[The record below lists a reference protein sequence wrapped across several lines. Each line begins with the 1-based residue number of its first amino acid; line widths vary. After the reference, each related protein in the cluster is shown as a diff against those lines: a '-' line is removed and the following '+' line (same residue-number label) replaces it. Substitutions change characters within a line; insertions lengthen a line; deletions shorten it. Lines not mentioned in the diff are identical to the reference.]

1 MSESD
6 LEEMF
11 TLAVSVAKEAG
22 QIIRDAFDKE
32 KEVDTKLSAA
42 DLVTESDQ
50 AVEKIV
56 NTRIMEKFPT
66 HRFIGEETT
75 SESGEKHELTDDP
88 TWIIDPIDGTT
99 NFVNRIQEVSF
110 SLGIMVN
117 KKTVIGVVYA
127 PIKDEMFTA
136 RLGKGAYLNGM
147 KLQASKITDLK
158 QAVIITEGGS
168 SRDAKEVEDK
178 VKNIHALITHTR
190 GIRAYGSA
198 AVNLCHVAAGRGQ
211 GYVEYGIH
219 IWDFI
224 AGALIAKEAGA
235 VVLDPTGCDLD
246 PLRRRILCACSP
258 EVAKGLSQILTH
270 LDMGCD

>member
-1 MSESD
+1 MSELD
-6 LEEMF
+6 LEEMY
-11 TLAVSVAKEAG
+11 AVAISVAREAG

-32 KEVDTKLSAA
+32 KEVDTKQSAA

-50 AVEKIV
+50 AVEKMV
-56 NTRIMEKFPT
+56 NSRILGKFPN

-75 SESGEKHELTDDP
+75 AVSGEKHQLTDEP

-99 NFVNRIQEVSF
+99 NFVNSIQEVSF

-117 KKTVIGVVYA
+117 KKAVIGVVYA

-136 RLGKGAYLNGM
+136 RLGKGAYLNGK
-147 KLQASKITDLK
+147 KLKASKITDLK

-168 SRDAKEVEDK
+168 SRDIKVVEDK
-178 VKNIHALITHTR
+178 VKNIHTLITHTR
-190 GIRAYGSA
+190 GIRSYGSA
-198 AVNLCHVAAGRGQ
+198 AINLCHVAAGRGQ
-211 GYVEYGIH
+211 GYIEYGIH

-224 AGALIAKEAGA
+224 AGALIASEAGA

-246 PLRRRILCACSP
+246 PLRRRILCACSA

-270 LDMGCD
+270 LDMGSD